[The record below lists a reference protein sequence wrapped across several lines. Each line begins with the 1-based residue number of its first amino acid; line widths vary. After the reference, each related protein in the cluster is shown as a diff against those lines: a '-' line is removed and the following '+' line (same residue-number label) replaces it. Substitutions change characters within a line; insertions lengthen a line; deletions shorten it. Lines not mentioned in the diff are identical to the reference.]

1 MENVH
6 PIDTGHHEPSFS
18 TKPIIRTFWILLGI
32 TLVELLLATIH
43 LKTGFPPKMVLNGI
57 YLILTCA
64 KAFYII
70 AEFMHLR
77 HEIKNLIMT
86 IVVPLAL
93 FVWFIIA
100 FLYDGNSFRHLRN
113 TYDPYFK
120 EQSTIK
126 VTPKEGHEGAK
137 GEAVHEEKKADSKH
151 DEVKPEE
158 KKAE

>member
-32 TLVELLLATIH
+32 KLVELLLATIH

-86 IVVPLAL
+86 VAVPATL
-93 FVWFIIA
+93 FIWFIIS
-100 FLYDGNSFRHLRN
+100 FLWDGGSYKELRN
-113 TYDPYFK
+113 RYDRHHYEMSKQKAPAA
-120 EQSTIK
+120 
-126 VTPKEGHEGAK
+126 EGEHEPA
-137 GEAVHEEKKADSKH
+137 AQ
-151 DEVKPEE
+151 KPGVPE
-158 KKAE
+158 